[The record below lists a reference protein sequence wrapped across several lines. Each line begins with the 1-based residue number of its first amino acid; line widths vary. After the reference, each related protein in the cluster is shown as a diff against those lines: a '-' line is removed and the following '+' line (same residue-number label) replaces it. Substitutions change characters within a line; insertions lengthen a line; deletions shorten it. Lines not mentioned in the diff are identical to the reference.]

1 MRTYTHTYIH
11 ARTRTIYTHIR
22 LQCTTFFLISI
33 FCLCFITCWTG
44 IFRLTNIS
52 FAPAVRENNGTVA
65 RRTHARDS
73 LAVNNR
79 LRRIPSVYNNC
90 FVITFFFLLLLFET
104 HKNVT
109 VFCAVIDD
117 DVTDY
122 AHFLFYLSKHRLA
135 LSAFPHLSGQRR
147 SFKTFPPHRSSC
159 RSICASEPP

>member
-90 FVITFFFLLLLFET
+90 FVITFFFFIIIIRNAQEC
-104 HKNVT
+104 HG
-109 VFCAVIDD
+109 
-117 DVTDY
+117 
-122 AHFLFYLSKHRLA
+122 FLRRYRRWCHRLRPLFV
-135 LSAFPHLSGQRR
+135 LSLETPSSLICLS
-147 SFKTFPPHRSSC
+147 SFVWSTTVV
-159 RSICASEPP
+159 